1 MLVFANEKLM
11 KGMDGYGVVQRDS
24 VTGGVTNHEME
35 AYSKNTHNILA
46 NTTIKAGDVSS
57 IAFVIL

>member
-1 MLVFANEKLM
+1 
-11 KGMDGYGVVQRDS
+11 MDRYGVVQRDS

-46 NTTIKAGDVSS
+46 NTTIKAVDVSS
-57 IAFVIL
+57 IEFVIL